1 MYILPGRKHT
11 YKIRVRRRWLL
22 LGNGGGSSSKKR
34 AGSRST
40 PPPPRPYLFHAA
52 SGNVGDVAQGADLGL
67 SSELHLLVFDLH
79 VSAA

>member
-22 LGNGGGSSSKKR
+22 LGNRGGSSFKKR

-40 PPPPRPYLFHAA
+40 PPPRPYLFHAT

-67 SSELHLLVFDLH
+67 SSKLHLLVFDLH